1 MATTG
6 FWPVKSSLKDV
17 VKYAEN
23 PDKTT
28 NPKYLDKDLAVTL
41 KYVANDDKTD
51 KQLFVSCINCPT
63 VRAYEQMMATKRCY
77 GKMGGNVAYHGY
89 QSFKSGEVTP
99 EEAHKIGI
107 ETARRM
113 WGMDYEIV
121 VTTHLNTNNI
131 HNHIVINS
139 VSFKTGLKFENHI
152 SDHIRLREIS
162 DAVCK
167 EYGKSV
173 IEGAKFYNA
182 EKNAY
187 WVHKHG
193 GKTRRDILR
202 EDVDDAI
209 NHSANFMEFVALM
222 KNKGYVFS
230 RSEMTD
236 HPSVKAPTWER
247 AIRFD
252 KLGDDY
258 KKDRIL
264 ERIFQTGNRAYF
276 NQFSEPYKK
285 TRAKYR
291 QTPLQEL
298 KYQLS
303 RVKYMGTLEA
313 IFYLFMELL
322 KPSKPKPNYT
332 PPLSPE
338 MRQEIQ
344 KFEQYQKQFRLLHDE
359 KINTVP
365 ELEAFIGKLSKQISD
380 LEEERS
386 KTDNKRRRA
395 ATDEDK
401 ELYKAQ
407 IRDISASI
415 KPIRNKLKIAKSTME
430 SVPKVQQL
438 LDIER
443 DMESKIKIKD
453 KKKEEKS
460 R

>member
-6 FWPVKSSLKDV
+6 FWPIKGSLRDV
-17 VKYAEN
+17 IKYADN

-28 NPKYLDKDLAVTL
+28 NPKYLDDDLAAVL
-41 KYVANDDKTD
+41 KYAENDDKTD
-51 KQLFVSCINCPT
+51 MKMFVSGINCLA
-63 VRAYEQMMATKRCY
+63 VRAYEQMMITKRRFD
-77 GKMGGNVAYHGY
+77 KTGGNVAYHGY

-99 EEAHKIGI
+99 KEAHDIGL

-113 WGMDYEIV
+113 WGKDYEVV
-121 VTTHLNTNNI
+121 VTTHLNTDNI

-209 NHSANFMEFVALM
+209 NNSANYMEFVALM
-222 KNKGYVFS
+222 KNKGYIFS

-258 KKDRIL
+258 KKDKIL
-264 ERIFQTGNRAYF
+264 ERIFQTGNRAHF

-285 TRAKYR
+285 TRVKYR

-298 KYQLS
+298 EYQLS
-303 RVKYMGTLEA
+303 RVKYMGTLES
-313 IFYLFMELL
+313 IFYLVLELL
-322 KPSKPKPNYT
+322 KPSTPKPNYT

-338 MRQEIQ
+338 LRQEIR

-359 KINTVP
+359 NINTVP
-365 ELEAFIGKLSKQISD
+365 ELEAFIGKLSMQISEF
-380 LEEERS
+380 EEDRS
-386 KTDNKRRRA
+386 KVDNKRRRA
-395 ATDEDK
+395 KTYE
-401 ELYKAQ
+401 ETKAYYAE
-407 IRDISASI
+407 IRGISAQI
-415 KPIRNKLKIAKSTME
+415 KPIRDKLKIAKATLE
-430 SVPKVQQL
+430 TVPKVQRL
-438 LDIER
+438 LDVER
-443 DMESKIKIKD
+443 NMESKIKIKD
-453 KKKEEKS
+453 KKKEKT

>member
-6 FWPVKSSLKDV
+6 FWPIKGSLRDV
-17 VKYAEN
+17 IKYADN

-28 NPKYLDKDLAVTL
+28 NPKYLDDDLAAVL
-41 KYVANDDKTD
+41 KYAENDDKTD
-51 KQLFVSCINCPT
+51 MKMFVSGINCLA
-63 VRAYEQMMATKRCY
+63 VRAYEQMMITKRRY
-77 GKMGGNVAYHGY
+77 GKLGGNVAYHGY

-99 EEAHKIGI
+99 KDAHDIGL

-113 WGMDYEIV
+113 WGKDYEIV
-121 VTTHLNTNNI
+121 VTTHLNTDNI

-152 SDHIRLREIS
+152 SDHIHLREIS

-173 IEGAKFYNA
+173 IERAKFYNA

-209 NHSANFMEFVALM
+209 NNSANYMEFVALM

-264 ERIFQTGNRAYF
+264 ERIFQTGNRAHF

-298 KYQLS
+298 EYQLR
-303 RVKYMGTLEA
+303 RVKYMDTLEA
-313 IFYLFMELL
+313 LFYLFMELL
-322 KPSKPKPNYT
+322 KPSTPKPNYT

-338 MRQEIQ
+338 LRQELR
-344 KFEQYQKQFRLLHDE
+344 KLEQYKKQFRLLHDE
-359 KINTVP
+359 NINTVP
-365 ELEAFIGKLSKQISD
+365 ELEAFIGKLSMQISE

-395 ATDEDK
+395 KTDDET
-401 ELYKAQ
+401 KAYYAE
-407 IRDISASI
+407 IRGISAQI
-415 KPIRNKLKIAKSTME
+415 KPIRDKLKIAKATLE
-430 SVPKVQQL
+430 SVPKIEQL

-443 DMESKIKIKD
+443 NMEEKIKIKEQ
-453 KKKEEKS
+453 KRGIS